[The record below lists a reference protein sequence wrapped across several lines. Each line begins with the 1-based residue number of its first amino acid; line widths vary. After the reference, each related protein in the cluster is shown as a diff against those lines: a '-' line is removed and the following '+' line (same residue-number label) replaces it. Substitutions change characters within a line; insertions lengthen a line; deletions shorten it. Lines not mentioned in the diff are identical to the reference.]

1 MSIPNA
7 SKYVIIGAG
16 IHGLSTA
23 YHLALELKKRNL
35 GSGEDIL
42 VIDKSGI
49 DSRPLRRLYRFSSG
63 QSHSNLGREEE
74 TIIRS

>member
-23 YHLALELKKRNL
+23 YHLALELEKRNL
-35 GSGEDIL
+35 GMVKI
-42 VIDKSGI
+42 
-49 DSRPLRRLYRFSSG
+49 Y
-63 QSHSNLGREEE
+63 
-74 TIIRS
+74 

>member
-23 YHLALELKKRNL
+23 YHLALELKKR
-35 GSGEDIL
+35 
-42 VIDKSGI
+42 KS
-49 DSRPLRRLYRFSSG
+49 DRQLF
-63 QSHSNLGREEE
+63 HF
-74 TIIRS
+74 